1 MCFYLLLVVY
11 YFLCVEINE
20 YFQLFFECALV
31 VQLVPMVGLIKVVIF
46 QNLDLK
52 MLVETL
58 SFNELQLLHWF

>member
-1 MCFYLLLVVY
+1 VY
-11 YFLCVEINE
+11 YSLCVEIKE
-20 YFQLFFECALV
+20 YFQLFLEYALV

-58 SFNELQLLHWF
+58 GFNELQILHWF

>member
-1 MCFYLLLVVY
+1 MCFCLLLVVY
-11 YFLCVEINE
+11 YSLCVEIKE
-20 YFQLFFECALV
+20 YFQLFLEYALV

-58 SFNELQLLHWF
+58 GFNELQILHWF